1 MDEVEQSGP
10 KPKYRRIILKLSG
23 EVLRNTEDGDPIDTI
38 ILRNIC
44 EEVKKSPTLASKLA
58 S

>member
-23 EVLRNTEDGDPIDTI
+23 EVLLNTEDGDPIDTI

-44 EEVKKSPTLASKLA
+44 
-58 S
+58 